1 MFLSPRLRFWSFV
14 ALICAAALILASGGS
29 AAQGSRIFV
38 FPVQGI
44 IGPATSDYVVKGLKT
59 AAENDAELAIIELD
73 TPGGLDPSMRAIVQ
87 AILASPIPIATFVSP
102 GGARAA
108 SAGTFILYASHIA
121 AMTPASNLGAASPV
135 SVGIGG
141 ARDPDAGSRHPATGS
156 ETRRG
161 ESESRSDSGDAPA
174 QASGNDGDPAPS
186 GGLEADRS
194 AAPNTPASPVHDT
207 EPGPAPDADGER
219 DIMAG
224 KVTSDAA
231 AYIRSLAQL

>member
-87 AILASPIPIATFVSP
+87 AILASPIPVATFVSP

-135 SVGIGG
+135 AVGVGG
-141 ARDPDAGSRHPATGS
+141 ARDPDQGS
-156 ETRRG
+156 
-161 ESESRSDSGDAPA
+161 
-174 QASGNDGDPAPS
+174 
-186 GGLEADRS
+186 
-194 AAPNTPASPVHDT
+194 TPASSPARNGENDT
-207 EPGPAPDADGER
+207 STDSNDLVNSDDAESSAD
-219 DIMAG
+219 DNTPQASPQDDVMSG
-224 KVTSDAA
+224 KVKSDAA
-231 AYIRSLAQL
+231 AYI